1 MGSSCGSR
9 RTWTRWP
16 ATVARTRVG
25 GQPDTGGDHG
35 GPLSGV
41 LAVDRPELDLATAD
55 EGAGP
60 VGEVGAKGSSGWS
73 TTWAV
78 DAPGCAR
85 VMTTE
90 EAAAHL
96 KLSIRTL
103 ERLRTAG
110 EGPPGARIGQQWR
123 PGRQ

>member
-9 RTWTRWP
+9 RTSTRWP

-60 VGEVGAKGSSGWS
+60 VGEVGAKGQLGVEHDLGGGP
-73 TTWAV
+73 TR
-78 DAPGCAR
+78 G
-85 VMTTE
+85 
-90 EAAAHL
+90 AH
-96 KLSIRTL
+96 
-103 ERLRTAG
+103 E
-110 EGPPGARIGQQWR
+110 
-123 PGRQ
+123 